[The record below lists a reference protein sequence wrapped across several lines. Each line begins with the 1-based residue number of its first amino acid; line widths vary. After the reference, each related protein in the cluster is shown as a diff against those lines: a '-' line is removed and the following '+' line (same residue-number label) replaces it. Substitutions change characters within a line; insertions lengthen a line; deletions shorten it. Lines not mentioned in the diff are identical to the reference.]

1 MPIDLNLLKEYT
13 NICVISGVL
22 QEKYFLTK
30 KKLYVKLK
38 TEYGILIRLKLPIMF
53 KNKINEYLGKKVIAF
68 GSLFKYKEFNKELN
82 RYIPELAV
90 NVKNLEIIIY
100 DL

>member
-1 MPIDLNLLKEYT
+1 MSIDLNLLKEYT
-13 NICVISGVL
+13 NICVISGIL
-22 QEKYFLTK
+22 QETYYFTK
-30 KKLYVKLK
+30 NKLYIKLK
-38 TEYGILIRLKLPIMF
+38 TEYGILIRLRLPIKF
-53 KNKINEYLGKKVIAF
+53 KSKISEYLGKKVIAF

-90 NVKNLEIIIY
+90 SVKNLEIIY